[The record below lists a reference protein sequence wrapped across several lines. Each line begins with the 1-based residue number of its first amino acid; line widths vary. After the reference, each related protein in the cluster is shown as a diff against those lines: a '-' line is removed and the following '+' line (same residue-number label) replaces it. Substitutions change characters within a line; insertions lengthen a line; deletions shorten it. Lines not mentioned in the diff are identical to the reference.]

1 MLPNKNENTVK
12 YQLAITKTQQISNI
26 FQKLYHVKKKNL
38 FSNLIKI
45 KQIEKKTD
53 TVFGFHGVSSL
64 LLK

>member
-53 TVFGFHGVSSL
+53 TVFGFLGVSSL